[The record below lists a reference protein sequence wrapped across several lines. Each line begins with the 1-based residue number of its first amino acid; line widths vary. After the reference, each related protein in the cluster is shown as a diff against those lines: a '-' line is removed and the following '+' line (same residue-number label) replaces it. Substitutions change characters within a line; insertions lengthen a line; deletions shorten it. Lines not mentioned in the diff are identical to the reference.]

1 MGQSHSDLP
10 ACLVLCLDVSDW
22 LASRDIISLRNSEYW
37 SVFKRSE
44 DLDDL
49 AKLKKKPDLEAFS
62 SLLR

>member
-1 MGQSHSDLP
+1 M
-10 ACLVLCLDVSDW
+10 
-22 LASRDIISLRNSEYW
+22 SLLESECW

-49 AKLKKKPDLEAFS
+49 EKLKKKPDLEAFS